1 MSRRKE
7 RSAFLTK
14 RRDAIKVIRNIR
26 STRRLLAKHP
36 FNDETFKAING
47 PERGIEQLLGRDI
60 VFSLLNESEKLKL
73 RHDINMTLN
82 KEEDSAFEVL
92 REATDRFLSE
102 LRTREGILDVVSKH
116 AQDILSKK
124 QAAVE
129 AFNAFEMPSGALDCE
144 RAISTLEHLEIIAEE
159 TEEAI
164 PGFEHELDK
173 EDNEEYTE
181 EQHEDADELPEDGP
195 DGSDDDETSE
205 DDSDDDIDLGEDDDA
220 YEGDDD
226 NDDVGDNGAPIP
238 EEDKDTPVDLSFV
251 ADQQNFAALAPKFI
265 LPVDVCTEG
274 AGYTQEKAA
283 IVLSKY
289 QDVMNK
295 YYGSMRKLADVF
307 ADVNCTNDQLLRG
320 KVRLYRK
327 LDAIIN
333 LADKFEPLT
342 RALMKSCEGLENA
355 SGIVLKKTTF
365 DPKLA

>member
-7 RSAFLTK
+7 RSVFLTK
-14 RRDAIKVIRNIR
+14 RRDAINVIKNIRN
-26 STRRLLAKHP
+26 TRRLLAKHP
-36 FNDETFKAING
+36 FNGETFKAING
-47 PERGIEQLLGRDI
+47 SERGIEQLLGRDI

-73 RHDINMTLN
+73 RHDSNMTLN

-92 REATDRFLSE
+92 REATEKFLGG
-102 LRTREGILDVVSKH
+102 LRSRDDVLHLESKH
-116 AQDILSKK
+116 AQNILSKN

-173 EDNEEYTE
+173 EEDEEYTE

-195 DGSDDDETSE
+195 DGSDDDDDKSE
-205 DDSDDDIDLGEDDDA
+205 DDSTDDIDLGEDDDS
-220 YEGDDD
+220 YEEDDD
-226 NDDVGDNGAPIP
+226 DDDGNGAPVP
-238 EEDKDTPVDLSFV
+238 EEEKDTPTDLSFI
-251 ADQQNFAALAPKFI
+251 ADEQNFVTLAPKFI

-274 AGYTQEKAA
+274 AGYTQEKGA
-283 IVLSKY
+283 IILSKY
-289 QDVMNK
+289 HEVMAK
-295 YYGSMRKLADVF
+295 YYGAMSKLADVF
-307 ADVNCTNDQLLRG
+307 ADVNCTNDKLLRG

-342 RALMKSCEGLENA
+342 NALKKTCEGLENA
-355 SGIVLKKTTF
+355 SAVVLKKATF